1 MASTTDPYIQ
11 DYADRIAKGLRHDGY
26 KNKLTAIDGQLVA
39 SRYRVEAPYGATT
52 IKDISLIVATQ
63 MLK

>member
-1 MASTTDPYIQ
+1 MASTTDPHTK

-39 SRYRVEAPYGATT
+39 SRYGVQAPTGETT
-52 IKDISLIVATQ
+52 IAEISLVVAQ
-63 MLK
+63 QLIK